1 MSPEARGL
9 PDPLREL
16 ARERGRLLGELG
28 VVPRDAAWARREAD
42 ALASLVSPRIR
53 LRLPAPLAR
62 LARRLTRALRQI

>member
-28 VVPRDAAWARREAD
+28 VVPGDVAWARAEGD
-42 ALASLVSPRIR
+42 ALASLVTPRIR
-53 LRLPAPLAR
+53 LRLPAPLAS
-62 LARRLTRALRQI
+62 LVRRLSRALR